1 MTTIWNDLKYGL
13 RMLGKA
19 PGFTAVAV
27 LTLAIGIGANTA
39 IFSVIH
45 SVLMEPLP
53 YPHADQLVQIFETF
67 PNTDR
72 NAVSGGAF
80 KDWREHSSRFA
91 HLAVYEETQRNLTGD
106 GTPQRVS
113 GLMVSS
119 QFLPVLGVEPVMGR
133 GFAPAE
139 DTPGGDS
146 HVMVLAH
153 AFWQDRY
160 GSNPAVLDTH
170 VSLDQ
175 VPYRIIGVLGPDAL
189 LQDDARF
196 LVPDVIDAPGVNW
209 ERAGHWRQV
218 IGRMLPGVTAAE
230 VQAELRGIKQRLNA
244 EYPEFKRECSVAVFP
259 LQEVYAGQARPTLVV
274 LLGAVTLVLLIACA
288 NVSNLLL
295 ARGNARSR
303 EMAIRASLG
312 APSWRILRQ
321 MLTESVLLAGAGC
334 GVGLLL
340 AVLGVRLLTGMVAG
354 MVPQVLYPQLDVK
367 VLLFSICVACA
378 CGVLSGILPA
388 WRASRP
394 DLNGD
399 LKETERGAVS
409 AAKRRS
415 QSVLVVSEF
424 ALTLVLLVGAGLF
437 LRSFMRL
444 LDTDPGFNPRHTL
457 AFDLSFPEAKYPQD
471 ADRLRFIQALSE
483 RIAAL
488 PGVESVGASS
498 SLPFSLRGRSEQ
510 VSRMDRP
517 VRTDY
522 VVACDF
528 VSGCYF
534 SATGIPLVR
543 GRVITDADNQAGAPR
558 VAVID
563 TRIAAELYP
572 DEDPIGRQL
581 RFLGESWEIVGIA
594 SPVRQYF
601 LDYAPRQQVYVPQS
615 YSAAAASIIIRT
627 GLQPL
632 AMSQAVR
639 KTILETDPDQP
650 MGNVRTL
657 EGDVHRSLA
666 SKRATLVLLDLF
678 AVVAVGLSCMG
689 IYGVMSYATG
699 QRAHEFCIRSALG
712 AQGRDI
718 VRLVLHAGMRVSL
731 IGIALGVAAALIL
744 VRLLES
750 QLFEVKAY
758 DPWVFMGSVG
768 LLALVAGVSIY
779 LPGAGRQGP
788 TRWRPFAASRTRSEL

>member
-1 MTTIWNDLKYGL
+1 MTTLWNDIKYAL
-13 RMLGKA
+13 RMLAKS
-19 PGFTAVAV
+19 PGFAALAV
-27 LTLAIGIGANTA
+27 LTLAVGIGANTA

-53 YPHADQLVQIFETF
+53 YPHPEQLVQIFETF

-119 QFLPVLGVEPVMGR
+119 QFLPVLGVEPVIGR
-133 GFAPAE
+133 GFAPGE

-160 GSNPAVLDTH
+160 GSNPAVLGTH

-175 VPYRIIGVLGPDAL
+175 VPYTIIGVLGPDAL

-218 IGRMLPGVTAAE
+218 IGRLLPGVTAAE

-259 LQEVYAGQARPTLVV
+259 LQEVYTGQARPTLAV
-274 LLGAVTLVLLIACA
+274 LLGAVTLVLFIACA

-312 APSWRILRQ
+312 APSWRIIRQ
-321 MLTESVLLAGAGC
+321 MLTESLLLAGAGC

-340 AVLGVRLLTGMVAG
+340 ALLGVRLLTGMVAG
-354 MVPQVLYPQLDVK
+354 MVPQILYPQLESK

-378 CGVLSGILPA
+378 CGVLSGLLPA
-388 WRASRP
+388 WRASRA

-399 LKETERGAVS
+399 LKETERGSVS

-415 QSVLVVSEF
+415 QSILVASEF

-471 ADRLRFIQALSE
+471 ADRLRVIQTLSE
-483 RIAAL
+483 RIAVL

-517 VRTDY
+517 PRTDY

-528 VSGCYF
+528 VSKDYF

-543 GRVITDADNQAGAPR
+543 GRVITDADNQPGVPR

-563 TRIAAELYP
+563 TRISAELYP
-572 DEDPIGRQL
+572 DEDPIGQRV
-581 RFLGESWEIVGIA
+581 RFLGEPWEIVGIVA
-594 SPVRQYF
+594 PVRQYF
-601 LDYAPRQQVYVPQS
+601 LDHAPRQQIYVPQS
-615 YSAAAASIIIRT
+615 YSAAAASMVIRT
-627 GLQPL
+627 GLPPL
-632 AMSQAVR
+632 AISEAVR
-639 KTILETDPDQP
+639 KILFDADPDQP

-678 AVVAVGLSCMG
+678 AAVAVGLSCMG
-689 IYGVMSYATG
+689 IYGVMSYSTG

-718 VRLVLHAGMRVSL
+718 IRLVLHAGMRVSL

-744 VRLLES
+744 VRLLQN

-758 DPWVFMGSVG
+758 DPWVFVGSIG
-768 LLALVAGVSIY
+768 LLVLVAGVSIY
-779 LPGAGRQGP
+779 LPAR
-788 TRWRPFAASRTRSEL
+788 RAARTDPMEALRCE

>member
-19 PGFTAVAV
+19 PGFAALAV

-53 YPHADQLVQIFETF
+53 YPHPEQLVQIFETF

-119 QFLPVLGVEPVMGR
+119 EFLPVLGVEPMIGR
-133 GFAPAE
+133 GFAAGE
-139 DTPGGDS
+139 DAVGGNNR
-146 HVMVLAH
+146 VMVLTH
-153 AFWQDRY
+153 AFWQSRY
-160 GSNPAVLDTH
+160 GPNRAVLGTH

-175 VPYRIIGVLGPDAL
+175 VPYTIIGVLGSDAL

-218 IGRMLPGVTAAE
+218 IGRLLPGVTAAE

-259 LQEVYAGQARPTLVV
+259 LQEVYTGQARPTLAV
-274 LLGAVTLVLLIACA
+274 LLGAVTLVLFIACA

-295 ARGNARSR
+295 ARGNARSK

-321 MLTESVLLAGAGC
+321 VLTESVLLAGVGC

-340 AVLGVRLLTGMVAG
+340 AMLGVRLLTGMVAG
-354 MVPQVLYPQLDVK
+354 MVPQILYPQLESK

-378 CGVLSGILPA
+378 CGVLSGLLPA
-388 WRASRP
+388 WRASRA

-399 LKETERGAVS
+399 LKETERGSIS

-415 QSVLVVSEF
+415 QSILVVSEF

-471 ADRLRFIQALSE
+471 ADRLRFIQTLSE
-483 RIAAL
+483 RIAAM

-517 VRTDY
+517 PRTDY

-528 VSGCYF
+528 VSRDYF
-534 SATGIPLVR
+534 SAAGIPLVR
-543 GRVITDADNQAGAPR
+543 GRVITDADNQPGVPR

-572 DEDPIGRQL
+572 EEDPIGQRL
-581 RFLGESWEIVGIA
+581 RFLGEPWEIVGIVA
-594 SPVRQYF
+594 PVRQYF
-601 LDYAPRQQVYVPQS
+601 LDYAPRQQIYVAQS
-615 YSAAAASIIIRT
+615 YSAVAASMVIRT
-627 GLQPL
+627 GLPPL
-632 AMSQAVR
+632 AIAEAVR
-639 KTILETDPDQP
+639 KTLLEADPDQP

-657 EGDVHRSLA
+657 EGDIHRSLA
-666 SKRATLVLLDLF
+666 SKRATLVLLDFF
-678 AVVAVGLSCMG
+678 AAVAVGLSCMG
-689 IYGVMSYATG
+689 IYGVMSYSTG

-718 VRLVLHAGMRVSL
+718 IRLVLHAGMRVSL
-731 IGIALGVAAALIL
+731 IGIAVGVAAALIL
-744 VRLLES
+744 VRLLQS

-779 LPGAGRQGP
+779 LPAR
-788 TRWRPFAASRTRSEL
+788 RAARIDPMEALRYE